1 MAAPVARAR
10 VRTLRDRLVRPTL
23 PELWGFLAV
32 ALPAAFALIA
42 SLPTVDLA
50 YQLRAGADILAG
62 RGIPAVDAWTFTAA
76 GQPWFDQQWLAQSF
90 LAQTYQVAGWTGL
103 AVLRAVLVA
112 VIQGFI
118 LIAIR
123 RRAPGL
129 GTRTAALLAIAAFV
143 VMAPALALRPQLF
156 GMALFAGTLAVLA
169 GRRERPA
176 WWWLVPLAAVA
187 WANEHGSFILAPLL
201 VGLAW
206 LEDLRD
212 RWPGARRTLATLAAT
227 TVATVLTPFGP
238 RVWQYAFG
246 VATNHQVTTR
256 ISEWQ
261 PTRLTDVP
269 GALFWLSVVAVA
281 AIVVVIARRRRD
293 VPWPAILALVVFA
306 GLGAVAVRG
315 IAWWPGIA
323 AVTVAGLLGGGPR
336 LGDQVPPLR
345 PPRGSAINSV
355 LAALIVVAGVAFLP
369 LWRPTDPGTGAP
381 VGLLGQAPSGIT
393 AALRG
398 LATPVDRVWNPQVW
412 GSWLEFAVPAPA
424 YAFDARIEVIPAAT
438 WDLADTVDRAGPG
451 WQGILDRLGVTIVV
465 IAGDGT
471 TPLDVAIGS
480 DPGWRE
486 ARADEDGTIWT
497 RASR

>member
-1 MAAPVARAR
+1 VEDAAGAR
-10 VRTLRDRLVRPTL
+10 VRTWQDRLLRPTL
-23 PELWGFLAV
+23 PELWLFLAV

-62 RGIPAVDAWTFTAA
+62 RGIPAVDGWTFTAA

-90 LAQTYQVAGWTGL
+90 LAEAYQVAGWTGL
-103 AVLRAVLVA
+103 ALLRAVLVA

-118 LIAIR
+118 LVAIR

-129 GTRTAALLAIAAFV
+129 SARTAALLAIAAFV

-176 WWWLVPLAAVA
+176 WWWLVPLAAAV

-227 TVATVLTPFGP
+227 TVATLITPFGP
-238 RVWQYAFG
+238 QVWQYALG
-246 VATNHQVTTR
+246 LATNHQVTTR

-261 PTRLTDVP
+261 PPRLTDVP
-269 GALFWLSVVAVA
+269 GALFWLSVVAVGA
-281 AIVVVIARRRRD
+281 TVVLTSSRRRS
-293 VPWPAILALVVFA
+293 VPWPAVLTLVVFA

-323 AVTVAGLLGGGPR
+323 AVTLAGLLGPAAPA
-336 LGDQVPPLR
+336 GDEGPPLR
-345 PPRGSAINSV
+345 PPRGSAPNSI
-355 LAALIVVAGVAFLP
+355 LAALIVIAGVAFLP
-369 LWRPTDPGTGAP
+369 MWRPTDPGTGAP

-393 AALRG
+393 AVLRS
-398 LATPVDRVWNPQVW
+398 LATPADRVWNPQVW
-412 GSWLEFAVPAPA
+412 GSWLEFAVPAPV
-424 YAFDARIEVIPAAT
+424 YAFDARIEIIPAAT
-438 WDLADTVDRAGPG
+438 WDEADTVDAAGPG
-451 WQGILDRLGVTIVV
+451 WQGILERFGVTIVV

-480 DPGWRE
+480 DPAWRE
-486 ARADEDGTIWT
+486 ARADADGTIWVRT
-497 RASR
+497 SR